1 MAIDKSKLGA
11 ETAAKAEEIHAR
23 LRMQHEARYKP
34 RPRRLPRKRLVI
46 AGQVVDNRPPAE
58 RGETA

>member
-11 ETAAKAEEIHAR
+11 ETTARAEAILAKLKMEYA
-23 LRMQHEARYKP
+23 ARYKP

-46 AGQVVDNRPPAE
+46 NGKVVDNRPPAE
-58 RGETA
+58 RGETV